1 MVRVK
6 NLLNYPHC
14 PLASSTVNL
23 EQAQESG
30 IFGRIK
36 MSLLLLLPSN
46 LSRSTIMLQSRAL
59 AFVYRRAE
67 NEPTL
72 LIDLT
77 RRF

>member
-46 LSRSTIMLQSRAL
+46 LSRSTIL